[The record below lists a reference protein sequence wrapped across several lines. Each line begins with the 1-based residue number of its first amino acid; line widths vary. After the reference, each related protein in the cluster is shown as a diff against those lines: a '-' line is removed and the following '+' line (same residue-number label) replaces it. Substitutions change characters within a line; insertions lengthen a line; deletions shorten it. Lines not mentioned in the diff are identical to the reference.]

1 MRLQTDRLY
10 FSFLAEALFVRF
22 IIRDAVCAS
31 RGVGGSWLLL
41 HLLLHSW
48 ASLPLLLLLLLEV
61 VLSLLLL
68 AALSMNLSLSDSS
81 LLCVTETSQ

>member
-1 MRLQTDRLY
+1 MVRLQTDRLY

-48 ASLPLLLLLLLEV
+48 ASLPLLLLLEV

-81 LLCVTETSQ
+81 LLCVTETSR